1 MGDLTNDHKNKDM
14 GLDRSCKCTP
24 HQSVQKLCIWNVK
37 EKESIQSKLELFDLT
52 DSIDS
57 GGGADTRF
65 EFHIAG
71 SVSSD
76 LPSLHPGRYSVLQYY
91 ILVRGGD

>member
-1 MGDLTNDHKNKDM
+1 MHATPVCAKTVYLK
-14 GLDRSCKCTP
+14 CKREREHPEQARAVC
-24 HQSVQKLCIWNVK
+24 N
-37 EKESIQSKLELFDLT
+37 
-52 DSIDS
+52 SIDS